1 MRNAQVSLLFN
12 CEVHERVLFSDEYC
26 VIQGVRCGLLEAVC
40 QECPEKE
47 FSIRSIPLVNS
58 PGNSE
63 RTMNREFN
71 SREKR
76 ASQFAYEV
84 RTFPRDGVAG
94 ASGVRHSINWL
105 PQLGCWRS
113 QNQHRPTTKN
123 CD

>member
-1 MRNAQVSLLFN
+1 M
-12 CEVHERVLFSDEYC
+12 
-26 VIQGVRCGLLEAVC
+26 CGFLEAVC

-47 FSIRSIPLVNS
+47 FPIRSIPLVKS

-84 RTFPRDGVAG
+84 RAFPRDGVAE
-94 ASGVRHSINWL
+94 ASGVRHSISWL
-105 PQLGCWRS
+105 PQLRCWRS